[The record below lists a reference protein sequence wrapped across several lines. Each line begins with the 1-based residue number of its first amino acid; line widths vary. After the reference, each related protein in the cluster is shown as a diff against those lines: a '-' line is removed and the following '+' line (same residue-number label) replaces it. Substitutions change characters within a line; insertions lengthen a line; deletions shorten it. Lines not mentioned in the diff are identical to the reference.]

1 MEREFFLLF
10 SAVATGSGFLVVL
23 ARNPIHSALA
33 LVTCFVQ
40 IAALFILLGSPFLA
54 VIQIFVY
61 VGAIM
66 VLFLFVIMMLDVRKE
81 AQSRFLTKGALFGFV
96 VILVLAAEM
105 FFLLTRNTILS
116 TNIVDGVPIAPS
128 IKELGLTLFSEYLLP
143 FEVASVIL
151 LVALIGAVV
160 LAKTEEDETATKD
173 EVSSGVAK

>member
-23 ARNPIHSALA
+23 AKNPIHSALA

-81 AQSRFLTKGALFGFV
+81 AQSRFLNKGALFGFV
-96 VILVLAAEM
+96 VILVLAVEM
-105 FFLLTRNTILS
+105 FFLLTRNAILS
-116 TNIVDGVPIAPS
+116 KNFVDAVPITPS

-160 LAKTEEDETATKD
+160 LAKTEEDDSASKD
-173 EVSSGVAK
+173 ELASGAAK